1 MRRNYES
8 LALVARDGG
17 GDPALLQRHHLF
29 DAVAGGGLPV
39 SGNWRAMKRHIKW
52 FLGGAAVMVVMF
64 EVVVQILERL
74 GVL

>member
-1 MRRNYES
+1 M
-8 LALVARDGG
+8 APDG
-17 GDPALLQRHHLF
+17 DINHPTFLQR
-29 DAVAGGGLPV
+29 DCVAGIVASDKVAV

-52 FLGGAAVMVVMF
+52 FLGGAAVMVVVF